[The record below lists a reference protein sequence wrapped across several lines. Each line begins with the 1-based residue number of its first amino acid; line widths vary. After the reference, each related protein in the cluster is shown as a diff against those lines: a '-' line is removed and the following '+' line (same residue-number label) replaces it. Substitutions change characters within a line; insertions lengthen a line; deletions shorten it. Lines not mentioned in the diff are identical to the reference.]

1 MLVEFLSGIGLSTL
15 LLCLVVKLVM
25 MLVEA
30 RKTHPHPLPPSPG
43 MALPILGHLY
53 MLEANPRRQFA
64 RWGQRYGPLI
74 SLYLGNR
81 LAVVLFGFDTIKE
94 AFVKHA
100 DAFSDRPKTF
110 VMQALGK
117 DKGFVTSGSS
127 WRTQRKLTIAIL
139 QELGL
144 GTTVMEEKVQEEI
157 SRFLDNVDTYQG
169 APFHPRPLTMQS
181 VSNIISALVFG
192 RGFRHDDQEMARCVS
207 LFGDQLSLL
216 EGTVILN
223 FLPILR
229 ILPGDLFGFQKTLRI
244 AAQIEDGLIKKQL
257 ELRKKD
263 MENADI
269 KDVSDFLTGYI
280 REIRAHKA
288 ADVKTSS
295 INEENLVAVVAN
307 LYAAGTETTSTTL
320 CWALLYLLHHPEVA
334 ERCFQEIVDH
344 VGLDRRPTYKD
355 RQQLK
360 YVEATVME
368 VQRISSITPFSLHHT
383 ASRDIVFR
391 GYLIPKDTIIMP
403 SLDSILLS
411 PEIWGDPHSFRPSR
425 FLDDTSQSLIKRE
438 EFVPFC
444 IGRRSCL
451 GEALAKMELFL
462 FLSSMIQKY
471 HFRLPEGSPLPALED
486 RFGLSCSPLPYK
498 LCLVPRAHT

>member
-1 MLVEFLSGIGLSTL
+1 MFLELLSCIGLTTVLMCL
-15 LLCLVVKLVM
+15 LVRLVTILQGSN
-25 MLVEA
+25 
-30 RKTHPHPLPPSPG
+30 KTNPHPLPPSPG
-43 MALPILGHLY
+43 IALPILGHLY
-53 MLEANPRRQFA
+53 LLETNPRRQFTL
-64 RWGQRYGPLI
+64 WGQRHGPLL

-81 LAVVLFGFDTIKE
+81 LAVVLYGFDTIKE

-100 DAFSDRPKTF
+100 DIFSDRPKTF

-117 DKGFVTSGSS
+117 DKGFVTSGPS
-127 WRTQRKLTIAIL
+127 WRAQRKVTISIL

-144 GTTVMEEKVQEEI
+144 GTSVMEEKVQEEI
-157 SRFLDNVDTYQG
+157 SRFLDNIDT
-169 APFHPRPLTMQS
+169 FHGQAFNPRQLTMHS
-181 VSNIISALVFG
+181 VSNIICALVFG
-192 RGFRHDDQEMARCVS
+192 SGFRHDDPEIARYTS

-229 ILPGDLFGFQKTLRI
+229 MLPGDLFGLQKTLRI
-244 AAQIEDGLIKKQL
+244 AAQIENALIKKQL

-263 MENADI
+263 IEAEDI
-269 KDVSDFLTGYI
+269 KDVPDFLTGYI

-288 ADVKTSS
+288 ADVNTSP

-307 LYAAGTETTSTTL
+307 LFAAGTETTSTTI
-320 CWALLYLLHHPEVA
+320 CWALLYLVRHPEVTD
-334 ERCFQEIVDH
+334 RCFQEMVEH

-360 YVEATVME
+360 YMEATVME

-391 GYLIPKDTIIMP
+391 DYLIPKGTIIMP

-411 PEIWGDPHSFRPSR
+411 SEIWGDPLNFRPGR
-425 FLDDTSQSLIKRE
+425 FLDATGQSLVKRE

-462 FLSSMIQKY
+462 FLSTMIQKY
-471 HFRLPEGSPLPALED
+471 HFRLPEGAPLPTLED
-486 RFGLSCSPLPYK
+486 RFGLSCTPLPYK
-498 LCLVPRAHT
+498 LCFIPRAHI